1 MKEKEILPEI
11 INLKPD
17 DTLVE
22 YTINTDFTLKNQCSL
37 RGINH
42 IKFSQDYNMINN
54 KRILIITIGV
64 ESKLKTIKKVISSI
78 NKSFY
83 SKIYLI
89 LDFNNS
95 KKLLVKNKLS
105 LIKFFFIFNLNYNP
119 VVICRYKKQIFADNL
134 LVQYP
139 NYLNKFFPYS
149 LKLWIKKIINCMIC
163 VFKEKNKLL
172 IYRIKSI

>member
-64 ESKLKTIKKVISSI
+64 GSKLKTSI
-78 NKSFY
+78 ATIFMSVSLNKS
-83 SKIYLI
+83 I
-89 LDFNNS
+89 
-95 KKLLVKNKLS
+95 
-105 LIKFFFIFNLNYNP
+105 
-119 VVICRYKKQIFADNL
+119 
-134 LVQYP
+134 
-139 NYLNKFFPYS
+139 
-149 LKLWIKKIINCMIC
+149 
-163 VFKEKNKLL
+163 
-172 IYRIKSI
+172 